1 MPHRSTGSSA
11 FRWARGEA
19 PTIMTVRGNKRPGVT
34 ATILFALIIVA
45 TVAIIW
51 FALRALDKESNG
63 KPAGSQ
69 TLPAQAAQRAGLA
82 PEQPPVLVDAPPKQ

>member
-1 MPHRSTGSSA
+1 
-11 FRWARGEA
+11 
-19 PTIMTVRGNKRPGVT
+19 MTVRGNKRPGVS

-82 PEQPPVLVDAPPKQ
+82 PDKQPVLADAPPKQ